1 MRTRPSSEAINQD
14 RRALLGAAVI
24 KPLNMPESS
33 DAKITAEDRSTVYS
47 VLVDAAVRT
56 PEATA
61 ITFLPSME
69 SEPICLTHG
78 AFLARLH
85 RVARLFRELGV
96 ARGDVVT
103 LLVPSIPDSVIAL
116 WAAEAVG
123 IAHPVNTL
131 LRATDISATMRA
143 AASRVLVA
151 LGPQA
156 GSDLWEKAM
165 AAAEATPSLRAVV
178 ALGDADPGVG
188 YVHLA
193 ARLSCEDGP
202 LDNPPAPGDIAAL
215 FHTGGT
221 SGAPKLAR
229 HTHANQ
235 AFVARAL
242 AATWDYNA
250 TTRIVNGMPLF
261 HVAGAI
267 DACLSPLA
275 AGGEVLLPTAAGLR
289 NPEVV
294 TGHWR
299 MVERFRPT
307 IIGGI
312 PTSLVALLN
321 VPTNGADL
329 SSVRLCY
336 AGGAMLPAALSEQF
350 AKHVGVPV
358 HQVYGMTECAGL
370 ITVVGAHAAPVAGT
384 VGCAPPGIEIRA
396 RRALTDGKV
405 GECLPPDE
413 SGVLVVRGPNVFP
426 GYLGNVSA
434 PFTADGWLIT
444 GDLGFVGADG
454 LIRVTG
460 RAKDLI
466 IRGGHNI
473 DPAVIEDAAASH
485 PQVITSAAVG
495 RPDAYAGEIPTLY
508 VVLRENTPEVLADLH
523 AHMGRTVPEPPAR
536 PKLIVPLPAL
546 PITAAGKIDKPTLR
560 RDAAARVAK
569 ESIGALPG
577 FAGSDIEITAHDGS
591 GGRIVVT
598 VTLAETTHDNKDLT
612 EVADRVLSGFPFDHE
627 IVFRN
632 GETRR

>member
-1 MRTRPSSEAINQD
+1 
-14 RRALLGAAVI
+14 
-24 KPLNMPESS
+24 
-33 DAKITAEDRSTVYS
+33 
-47 VLVDAAVRT
+47 
-56 PEATA
+56 
-61 ITFLPSME
+61 
-69 SEPICLTHG
+69 
-78 AFLARLH
+78 
-85 RVARLFRELGV
+85 
-96 ARGDVVT
+96 
-103 LLVPSIPDSVIAL
+103 
-116 WAAEAVG
+116 
-123 IAHPVNTL
+123 VNTL
-131 LRATDISATMRA
+131 LRAEDIAAVMRA
-143 AASRVLVA
+143 AGSRVLVA

-156 GSDLWEKAM
+156 DSDLWDKAV
-165 AAAEATPSLRAVV
+165 AAAEATPSLRAII
-178 ALGDADPGVG
+178 ALGDADPGAG
-188 YVHLA
+188 YVHLMS
-193 ARLSCEDGP
+193 RLPREDGP
-202 LDNPPAPGDIAAL
+202 LDDPPGPGDIAAL

-221 SGAPKLAR
+221 SGTPKLAQ

-235 AFVARAL
+235 AFVARTL
-242 AATWDYNA
+242 AATLDYNA

-267 DACLSPLA
+267 DCCLSPLA
-275 AGGEVLLPTAAGLR
+275 AGSEVLLPTAAGLR

-321 VPTNGADL
+321 IPTNGADL
-329 SSVRLCY
+329 SSVRLCFT
-336 AGGAMLPAALSEQF
+336 GGAMLSAALSEQF

-358 HQVYGMTECAGL
+358 HQLYGMTECAGL
-370 ITVVGAHAAPVAGT
+370 ITVAGAHAAPVAGT
-384 VGCAPPGIEIRA
+384 VGCAPPGVEIRA
-396 RRALTDGKV
+396 RRALADGKV

-485 PQVITSAAVG
+485 PQVVTSAAVG
-495 RPDAYAGEIPTLY
+495 QPDAYAGEIPALY
-508 VVLRENTPEVLADLH
+508 VVLRENTPEILADLH
-523 AHMGRTVPEPPAR
+523 AHMRRTVPEPPAR
-536 PKLIVPLPAL
+536 PKSIVPLPAL
-546 PITAAGKIDKPTLR
+546 PITAAGKVDKPALR
-560 RDAAARVAK
+560 RDAAVRVAK
-569 ESIGALPG
+569 ETIGALPA
-577 FAGSDIEITAHDGS
+577 FAGPDVDVIAHNELS
-591 GGRIVVT
+591 GQVVVT
-598 VTLAETTHDNKDLT
+598 VSLAKATESDEGLT
-612 EVADRVLSGFPFDHE
+612 EVADRLLSGFPFDHK

-632 GETRR
+632 EEAGR

>member
-1 MRTRPSSEAINQD
+1 
-14 RRALLGAAVI
+14 
-24 KPLNMPESS
+24 MPVSH
-33 DAKITAEDRSTVYS
+33 DAKITAEDRPTVYS
-47 VLVDAAVRT
+47 LLVEAAMRA

-69 SEPICLTHG
+69 SEPTRLTHG
-78 AFLARLH
+78 AFLARLR

-103 LLVPSIPDSVIAL
+103 LLVPSIPDAVVAL

-131 LRATDISATMRA
+131 LRSEDIAAMMRA
-143 AASRVLVA
+143 AGSRVLVA
-151 LGPQA
+151 IGPHA
-156 GSDLWEKAM
+156 DSDLWDKAV
-165 AAAEATPSLRAVV
+165 AAAQATPGLRAII
-178 ALGDADPGVG
+178 ALGDADPGAG
-188 YVHLA
+188 YVHLMS
-193 ARLSCEDGP
+193 RLPREDGP
-202 LDNPPAPGDIAAL
+202 LDDPPAPGDIAAL

-242 AATWDYNA
+242 AKTCDYNA
-250 TTRIVNGMPLF
+250 ATRIVNGMPLF

-267 DACLSPLA
+267 DCCLSPLA
-275 AGGEVLLPTAAGLR
+275 AGGEVLLLTAAGLR

-329 SSVRLCY
+329 SSLRFCFT
-336 AGGAMLPAALSEQF
+336 GGSMLSAPLSDQF

-370 ITVVGAHAAPVAGT
+370 IAVAGVHAAPIAGT
-384 VGCAPPGIEIRA
+384 VGCAPPGVEIRA
-396 RRALTDGKV
+396 RRVLTDGKV

-426 GYLGNVSA
+426 GYLGDMSA

-508 VVLRENTPEVLADLH
+508 VVLRENTPEILADLQ

-536 PKLIVPLPAL
+536 PKSIVPLPAL
-546 PITAAGKIDKPTLR
+546 PITAAGKVNKPTLR
-560 RDAAARVAK
+560 RDAAERAAK
-569 ESIGALPG
+569 ETIGTLPA
-577 FAGSDIEITAHDGS
+577 FAGSDIEITAHDGP

-598 VTLAETTHDNKDLT
+598 VTLAETTRSDKNLT
-612 EVADRVLSGFPFDHE
+612 QVADRLLSGFPFDHE